1 MRRRQ
6 PERIEFDVE
15 GGRLAAH
22 RWPADDPGAPLV
34 LAAHGITGNGLTW
47 ARVADHLD
55 GAVEFVAPDLRGRAA
70 SAALDGPYGMAAHAA
85 DLVAV
90 LDSLSARSAVLV
102 GHSMGAFIA
111 STAAVRYPDRVSS
124 VVLVDGGVG
133 FAVPPGLDIDAVLE
147 ATIGPAMRR
156 LRMTFPSRAAYT
168 EFWQAHP
175 ALAADWAQWIDEAMQ
190 HDLVG
195 EAPQLR
201 SSCRLDAVRVDGADL
216 LTADDSRNAVRA
228 LTMPAV
234 LLWAQRGMLDEPQGM
249 YDESR
254 LEQAKLDPERIRTV
268 MVPDTNHYVIIYA
281 DRGAATVATHIRN
294 AT

>member
-1 MRRRQ
+1 
-6 PERIEFDVE
+6 
-15 GGRLAAH
+15 
-22 RWPADDPGAPLV
+22 
-34 LAAHGITGNGLTW
+34 
-47 ARVADHLD
+47 
-55 GAVEFVAPDLRGRAA
+55 
-70 SAALDGPYGMAAHAA
+70 MAAHAA

-90 LDSLSARSAVLV
+90 LDSLGARSAVLV
-102 GHSMGAFIA
+102 GHSMGAFVA
-111 STAAVRYPDRVSS
+111 SVAAVRYPDRVSS

-133 FAVPPGLDIDAVLE
+133 FAVPPGLDIDTVLE

-175 ALAADWAQWIDEAMQ
+175 ALAADWAPWIDEAMQ

-294 AT
+294 VT